1 MSFSFNTTGGG
12 VHISE
17 AEFSV
22 IGKQTINFVRV
33 GNTTAQFI
41 NGVAHLYNLDIWTW
55 GRGGINAS
63 FSYPSVGITG
73 IASGATS
80 QIFLTY
86 TKYDNGVET
95 REDHPNVPGNVMK
108 LVGSKPLISVL
119 QPDESLH
126 IGQVRII
133 DIIVQA
139 DPQGNIAINSI
150 PIQVNPDM
158 FGSVFLGSGTNIV
171 VKNSDNVTIPTSS
184 TSFDLNHISK
194 ITFSGR
200 RWRCRGCVRFRHN
213 AGREYSIRTR
223 RAAVIDGEV
232 TWNVNG
238 YRFNNPGDFVHLR
251 VNPAPGRL
259 LGRSPI
265 EQHAEQIGTSLASGR
280 FGNQWFSDGAHPSGI
295 LVNSETT
302 LDQVQS
308 DTAKERF
315 MRLFRGSREPVV
327 FGKGWDYKPIQINP
341 EDSQFLDTQRFS
353 EAQCARIFGPAMPE
367 TLGYET
373 GGSMTYAN
381 VVDRRSDLLTLSLNR
396 WLRRAD
402 RVLTSLLP
410 KPQYARLNRD
420 AFLESTTLARF
431 EAHSRALTDR
441 WRTVNEIRA
450 IEDLPPVPWGDEPN
464 AAKTTTTIDVLLD
477 PHGAHLAPW
486 LRE

>member
-1 MSFSFNTTGGG
+1 MGLFSGARRPR
-12 VHISE
+12 SE
-17 AEFSV
+17 ARGLQWPENIPVPLAQVNYASIDANNESALRSV
-22 IGKQTINFVRV
+22 AV
-33 GNTTAQFI
+33 GAAIDLIASTSSELPIDVFRGQGQDRHQLAIPAWLDDPGGDGQGI
-41 NGVAHLYNLDIWTW
+41 EDWLYQMLMSWLY
-55 GRGGINAS
+55 RGNA
-63 FSYPSVGITG
+63 FGEVTMRDAFGAPRG
-73 IASGATS
+73 IAW
-80 QIFLTY
+80 F
-86 TKYDNGVET
+86 
-95 REDHPNVPGNVMK
+95 HPDTV
-108 LVGSKPLISVL
+108 
-119 QPDESLH
+119 
-126 IGQVRII
+126 
-133 DIIVQA
+133 
-139 DPQGNIAINSI
+139 
-150 PIQVNPDM
+150 
-158 FGSVFLGSGTNIV
+158 
-171 VKNSDNVTIPTSS
+171 
-184 TSFDLNHISK
+184 
-194 ITFSGR
+194 
-200 RWRCRGCVRFRHN
+200 
-213 AGREYSIRTR
+213 

-420 AFLESTTLARF
+420 AFLESTTLARY
-431 EAHSRALTDR
+431 EAHASALDNR

-464 AAKTTTTIDVLLD
+464 AAKTTT
-477 PHGAHLAPW
+477 PNAGGN
-486 LRE
+486 